1 MIWIIRGKMDNS
13 KSNHMVILIIWDFWR
28 IIEDLIL
35 KKSINKF

>member
-13 KSNHMVILIIWDFWR
+13 KSNLMVIMIIWDFWR

-35 KKSINKF
+35 KKSINIF